1 MPSPKTGQEERVL
14 KGSKLKTGD
23 KSGTES
29 LLRLHRVYSQ
39 TPKSFE
45 IK

>member
-1 MPSPKTGQEERVL
+1 MPSPITGQEERVL

-29 LLRLHRVYSQ
+29 LFLLHSLYSQ
-39 TPKSFE
+39 TPKIFE

>member
-1 MPSPKTGQEERVL
+1 MPSPKTGQEESVL

-23 KSGTES
+23 KSSTEF
-29 LLRLHRVYSQ
+29 LLRLHRVYIQ
-39 TPKSFE
+39 TPNILE